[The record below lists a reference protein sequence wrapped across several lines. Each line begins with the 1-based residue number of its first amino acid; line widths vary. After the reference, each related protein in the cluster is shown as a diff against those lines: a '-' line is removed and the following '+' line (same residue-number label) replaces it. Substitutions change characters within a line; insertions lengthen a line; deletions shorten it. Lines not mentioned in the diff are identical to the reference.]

1 MSNIKDE
8 WITISNYRI
17 EKAEKIIEEAKILLN
32 NNKIEGTINRSYYT
46 IFTIAR
52 SLTILF
58 GKDSKKHSGII
69 WVFDKYV
76 IKTGILDK
84 QFSKIIHSAFDL
96 RSDTDYKDFA
106 VVNLED
112 AKKQVENAK
121 LFLEEIKKIRD
132 KIIKGDIKIK
142 I

>member
-1 MSNIKDE
+1 MNNIKDE

-32 NNKIEGTINRSYYT
+32 NNKIEGTINRSYYS

-52 SLTILF
+52 SLAILF
-58 GKDSKKHSGII
+58 GKDSKKNSGII
-69 WVFDKYV
+69 SIFDKYF

-96 RSDTDYKDFA
+96 RSDADYKDF
-106 VVNLED
+106 VPVNLED
-112 AKKQVENAK
+112 AKNQFENAK
-121 LFLEEIKKIRD
+121 LFLEEIKKIRG
-132 KIIKGDIKIK
+132 KIIKGDIEVKI
-142 I
+142 

>member
-69 WVFDKYV
+69 
-76 IKTGILDK
+76 
-84 QFSKIIHSAFDL
+84 
-96 RSDTDYKDFA
+96 
-106 VVNLED
+106 
-112 AKKQVENAK
+112 
-121 LFLEEIKKIRD
+121 
-132 KIIKGDIKIK
+132 
-142 I
+142 